1 MTKKYLFGAFAFA
14 GLLLVAACDQKEEK
28 AAADE
33 TVVSESVADE
43 TSADLDADEMQAEFE
58 RSEAGCRAV
67 ADALAIWTARPWIEA
82 EDTLTRGAIATI
94 RVIRPGDN
102 VTMDYRT
109 DRLNVELDENDIV
122 SRVYC
127 G

>member
-1 MTKKYLFGAFAFA
+1 MTKKCLFGAFAFA
-14 GLLLVAACDQKEEK
+14 GLLLVAACDQKEEE
-28 AAADE
+28 AAAAE

-109 DRLNVELDENDIV
+109 DRLNVELGENDIV
-122 SRVYC
+122 TRIYC

>member
-43 TSADLDADEMQAEFE
+43 TSADLDADEIQAEFE

>member
-1 MTKKYLFGAFAFA
+1 MMKKYLFGTIAFA
-14 GLLLVAACDQKEEK
+14 GLLLVAACDQKEEE

-33 TVVSESVADE
+33 TIVNESVVDE
-43 TSADLDADEMQAEFE
+43 TSAEMDADEMQAEFE
-58 RSEAGCRAV
+58 KAEAGCRAV

-82 EDTLTRGAIATI
+82 EDTLTQGAIATI

-122 SRVYC
+122 TRIYC